1 MQEGLRDVERREKPG
16 TVAAPLREVNDE
28 INPLLEPS
36 TRPATRLTSCS
47 APSRTKAAARR
58 YFERAIAVNGVL
70 VIVLV
75 TVTIDK
81 IGANLAGINAI
92 NSDREMPTEIRQSKH
107 LSNVVE
113 QDD

>member
-1 MQEGLRDVERREKPG
+1 
-16 TVAAPLREVNDE
+16 
-28 INPLLEPS
+28 
-36 TRPATRLTSCS
+36 
-47 APSRTKAAARR
+47 
-58 YFERAIAVNGVL
+58 

-92 NSDREMPTEIRQSKH
+92 NSDREMPTKIRQSKH